1 MLKERAMNDKLRK
14 IFSKDHPVGENVR
27 TLAIA
32 LFIVLLIRSSI
43 AAPYKIPTGSMIPTL
58 KIGDHIFVSK
68 LSYGLKLPFT
78 NWNLTTWDKPIRGD
92 VVVFKYPENPKK
104 DFIKRVIGIPGDRIE
119 IREGQLYVNGE
130 PIKKQPLDEKTL
142 LKNVEAA
149 QKSTADFNLYLENI
163 GEKEHFIL
171 HSRDYF
177 VKAFGD
183 KPPVVVKE
191 GHYFV
196 MGDNRDNSKD
206 SREWGFVS
214 FEAIRGRAQVV
225 FFSLKKNPWGIR
237 WNRFG
242 KVIR

>member
-1 MLKERAMNDKLRK
+1 MKDKLRK
-14 IFSKDHPVGENVR
+14 ILNKDHPVGENVR
-27 TLAIA
+27 TLVIA
-32 LFIVLLIRSSI
+32 LVIVLLIRSSI

-78 NWNLTTWDKPIRGD
+78 NINLTTWDKPKRGD
-92 VVVFKYPENPKK
+92 VIVFKYPEEPSK

-119 IREGQLYVNGE
+119 IREGQLYVNDS
-130 PIKKQPLDEKTL
+130 PVKKKPLDEKEL
-142 LKNVEAA
+142 LAHVEAA
-149 QKSTADFNLYLENI
+149 RSSSADFNLYLETI
-163 GEKEHFIL
+163 DDKQHHIL

-214 FEAIRGRAQVV
+214 FDAIRGRALVV
-225 FFSLKKNPWGIR
+225 FFSLKRNPWGIR
-237 WNRFG
+237 WKRFG
-242 KVIR
+242 KVIQ